1 MSDYRRRIL
10 EIYKEDIV
18 NFIGKLNRKTGAK
31 VQHNFQILWKNAYSE
46 GYHVVPV
53 VSFSQ
58 EKKTQVVIGEI
69 SFYLTDSYELSL
81 SDYQIT
87 FFEDIQVYNP
97 VDDAAG
103 TARVRQPAFDDA
115 VSDLA
120 WLFKEVS
127 RVLDTLDFTFL
138 ISGGETGFMGFP
150 TASFPGFH
158 PGNSQRR
165 QNSSGAADRQKGYS
179 QARKNISFQTAA
191 GGGSGGVTV
200 SHTATFHYAKNPSG
214 NEFYDAAPPWFD
226 DLRDYSPPAA
236 EKIKTAFQ
244 KIQQQHPLDTP
255 LSKIWE
261 LLTEALYQQGYLEHA
276 CQQKQ
281 SGFRLNQYGECTYY
295 SCPVRRRMGEHDGRC
310 HYQTL
315 DFKT

>member
-1 MSDYRRRIL
+1 MSDYRRIIL
-10 EIYKEDIV
+10 DIYKEDIV
-18 NFIGKLNRKTGAK
+18 NFIRELNRKTGAK

-46 GYHVVPV
+46 GYHTVPV

-69 SFYLTDSYELSL
+69 SFYLTDSFELSL

-87 FFEDIQVYNP
+87 FFDDLRSYNP
-97 VDDAAG
+97 SEA
-103 TARVRQPAFDDA
+103 TESRSKPPAFDDA
-115 VSDLA
+115 ISDLA

-138 ISGGETGFMGFP
+138 ISGGGEAGFPGFP
-150 TASFPGFH
+150 TAYSPGFH

-165 QNSSGAADRQKGYS
+165 QNNSGAADRQKGYS
-179 QARKNISFQTAA
+179 QARKNISFQTAS
-191 GGGSGGVTV
+191 GGGSGMVTLAY
-200 SHTATFHYAKNPSG
+200 TAPFRYYRKSSTK

-236 EKIKTAFQ
+236 EKIKAAFQ
-244 KIQQQHPLDTP
+244 KVQQQQPLDTP
-255 LSKIWE
+255 LSQIWE
-261 LLTEALYQQGYLEHA
+261 LLTEALYRQGYLEHA

-295 SCPVRRRMGEHDGRC
+295 SCPVRRRVGEHDGRC
-310 HYQTL
+310 HYQNL